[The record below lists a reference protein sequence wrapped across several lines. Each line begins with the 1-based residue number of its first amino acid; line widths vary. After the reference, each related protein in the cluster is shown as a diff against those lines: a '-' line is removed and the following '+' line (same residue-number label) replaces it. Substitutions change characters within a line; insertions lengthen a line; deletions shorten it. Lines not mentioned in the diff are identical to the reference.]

1 MNHLLP
7 RILLSLSGVILLL
20 VGSAILFFPQAM
32 YSSNGVML
40 GDEPNLLSEIRAPGG
55 MLIGSALVMLLGV
68 IRKNLTRQALILAA
82 LLYGSYGVSRLLS
95 MLFDG
100 VPSTS
105 LVWAAL
111 LELIIAALCVVSI
124 LRFSQSQEVNVS
136 SS

>member
-1 MNHLLP
+1 MKHLLP

-32 YSSNGVML
+32 YSSNGVTL

-68 IRKNLTRQALILAA
+68 IRQNLTRQALILAA

-111 LELIIAALCVVSI
+111 LELIIGALCVVSI
-124 LRFSQSQEVNVS
+124 LRFSQSQEVNTS